1 MGNVTT
7 ARALLAGAASLAALS
22 LGCASSDGSGAHVT
36 VGVLL
41 PYTGEASALSANLE
55 KGSLLAVEEM
65 NRAGGV
71 GGLPVEIVF
80 GNTFSDAERTSEQ
93 ARALVERG
101 AVVVIGPGGDEGA
114 EPAYHALAELGVPLL
129 SPLSSASAEADAT
142 GELPWFRMAPTTRV
156 LGENLAKLVGD
167 SGAHEIGAIVAN
179 DIYHS
184 QLGAAFLDRVRA
196 YGSIEMQLNIDE
208 SSVNIQ
214 ALAQT
219 ISERLDA
226 GLEGVMLAM
235 HPRPAARLA
244 TELSALRG
252 SRGMP
257 QWFLTPRLKT
267 ALLLE
272 NASPG
277 ALRDAVGIAPE
288 VFAGTRGEFEEHFQA
303 RSGDL
308 PFDPTFFVYDA
319 TAVALLAIDRA
330 LAQGETLP
338 AGVPQAIE
346 QVASFGGV
354 LIRWSEFTQARAAN
368 QNGSKLQYTGLTG
381 PVILNDDGSRLIG
394 TTSLWGVQDEAI
406 IER

>member
-1 MGNVTT
+1 MATR
-7 ARALLAGAASLAALS
+7 ARTRILLSRAATLAALG
-22 LGCASSDGSGAHVT
+22 LGCAGNGGGGAHVT

-55 KGSLLAVEEM
+55 KGSLLAVAEM
-65 NRAGGV
+65 NRAGGA
-71 GGLPVEIVF
+71 GGLPIEIVF
-80 GNTFSDAERTSEQ
+80 GNTFSDAERTSDQ
-93 ARALVERG
+93 ARALVDRG
-101 AVVVIGPGGDEGA
+101 AVLVIGPGGDEGA
-114 EPAYHALAELGVPLL
+114 EPAYQALKELGVPLL
-129 SPLSSASAEADAT
+129 SPLSSASADT
-142 GELPWFRMAPTTRV
+142 DTTPELPWFRMAPTTRV

-167 SGAHEIGAIVAN
+167 AGTRKVGAIIAN
-179 DIYHS
+179 DIYHA
-184 QLGAAFLDRVRA
+184 QLGAAFVDRVRA
-196 YGSIEMQLNIDE
+196 YGSVEMQLNIDE

-214 ALAQT
+214 GLAQT

-226 GLEGVMLAM
+226 GLEGLMLAM

-288 VFAGTRGEFEEHFQA
+288 VFAGTRGEFEQQFLA
-303 RSGDL
+303 YSGDL

-319 TAVALLAIDRA
+319 TAVALIAIDRA

-338 AGVPQAIE
+338 AGVPQAID

-354 LIRWSEFTQARAAN
+354 LIHWSDFAQARTAN

-381 PVILNDDGSRLIG
+381 PVILDDDGSRIIG
-394 TTSLWGVQDEAI
+394 TTSLWGVQNEAI